1 MKLND
6 IKINLLEQALNA
18 GDNGIDSPDDQDSDE
33 YRVFD
38 ILVETGMLEPQMG
51 HDGGKLR
58 GPVWMQTVITEKG
71 RLMYQKAR
79 YDANSL
85 QYQNDALVTLSTVKP
100 DISMQLL
107 HGALGLC
114 TEVGELQ
121 DAIKRMF
128 YGKTLDA
135 ENIIEELGDLE
146 WYMAAIRD
154 ALDVTQAE
162 VQARNIIK
170 LKTRYA
176 EKFTEQEAIERRDKN
191 NG

>member
-1 MKLND
+1 
-6 IKINLLEQALNA
+6 
-18 GDNGIDSPDDQDSDE
+18 
-33 YRVFD
+33 
-38 ILVETGMLEPQMG
+38 
-51 HDGGKLR
+51 
-58 GPVWMQTVITEKG
+58 
-71 RLMYQKAR
+71 MYQKAR

-85 QYQNDALVTLSTVKP
+85 QYQKDALVTLSTVKP

-128 YGKTLDA
+128 YGKALDA

-176 EKFTEQEAIERRDKN
+176 EKFTKHEAIERRDKN